1 MSTGFLVTVI
11 IWALV
16 VAAVLWPPRR
26 PILLARAAFIVSIA
40 VGELPLL
47 FLLAFAITAVQT
59 YRSADGVVG
68 PVDWTIYA
76 FAVLVIAG
84 MAVLYLRT
92 LRARPAIA
100 DAVGLPP
107 HGATAWWSGIFCLP
121 VKPLRVQRIS
131 NVQYAGGG
139 REHRLDVYRLRHAP
153 GGAPVLIFF
162 HGGGFSGGDKYWE
175 GRHLWYRMAAQGWV
189 VISANY
195 ALRPHAGYPEHLTD
209 AKRVIAFAR
218 ENADEYGIDPATVVV
233 SGSSAGG
240 HLAAMCALTPNLPEF
255 QPGFESV
262 DTQVSAAVCL
272 YGYFGRYYGEPRGHQ
287 PSSLPADYQATAAPP
302 VFVVHG
308 THDSFISVNSAR
320 RFVRYL
326 REHSPSTVAFAELP
340 GANHG
345 FDVFAGP
352 RPRAVVDGI
361 SHFLGREVLRTGHP
375 RGR

>member
-11 IWALV
+11 ILVLV

-26 PILLARAAFIVSIA
+26 PIPLARAVFLISVA

-68 PVDWTIYA
+68 PVGWAFYA
-76 FAVLVIAG
+76 LAVLVVAG
-84 MAVLYLRT
+84 MGVLYVRT
-92 LRARPAIA
+92 LRARPVIA
-100 DAVGLPP
+100 ESVGLPP
-107 HGATAWWSGIFCLP
+107 HGATAWWSGIFGFP
-121 VKPLRVQRIS
+121 IKPLRVVRIS
-131 NVQYAGGG
+131 NVQYSGGG
-139 REHRLDVYRLRHAP
+139 REHRLDVYRLRRNP
-153 GGAPVLIFF
+153 GSAPVLIFF

-195 ALRPHAGYPEHLTD
+195 ALRPHAGYPEHLAD

-218 ENADEYGIDPATVVV
+218 ENADEYGLDPAKVVV

-240 HLAAMCALTPNLPEF
+240 HLAAMCALTPNLPGF
-255 QPGFESV
+255 QPGFESA
-262 DTQVSAAVCL
+262 DTHVSAAVCL
-272 YGYFGRYYGEPRGHQ
+272 YGYFGRYYGEPRGHR
-287 PSSLPADYQATAAPP
+287 PSSLPADYSAADAPP
-302 VFVVHG
+302 VLVVHG
-308 THDSFISVNSAR
+308 THDNFISVNSAR

-326 REHSPSTVAFAELP
+326 REHSPSAVAYAELP